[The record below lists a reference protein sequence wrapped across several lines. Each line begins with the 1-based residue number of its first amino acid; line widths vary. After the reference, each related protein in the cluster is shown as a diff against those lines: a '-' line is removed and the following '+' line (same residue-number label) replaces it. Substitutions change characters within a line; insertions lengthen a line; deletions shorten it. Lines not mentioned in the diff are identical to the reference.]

1 MMRPLYLRL
10 EALVLALLLLMGA
23 SPAEAQLSFQLRT
36 GNSVNNTQSLTAD
49 SNKCPTEGPTAMFV
63 GGVVTNSSAARINN
77 IVATITGLNANVY
90 LAGGQPAAQAI
101 GSLDSGESVGVYW
114 FVGFGCANGTSVT
127 STIQLNSSSA
137 NVNTPITL
145 TIRSAIS
152 ANAGGNVLSSVLG
165 PGAVVGQT
173 VYFDAA
179 YDFGGTALN
188 DEYFLQPAGGQNFN
202 AACFRLV
209 GSEVRASNLAAAPV
223 GTRDKLYFRQPS
235 TQSGNGYT
243 ITARY
248 AFQYL
253 CAATSTVARPYA
265 VQTSG
270 NTNIKYT
277 GNYDG
282 AGSISMT
289 YPGATNPFTITKS
302 VDVPL
307 AFVGSKNPLTYTV
320 TIQNPSSHAS
330 VISRITD
337 VLPAGTTFQ
346 GLVAGADVT
355 AANSSSIPA
364 TGATGTI
371 SFVGK
376 LGQSYTIPAGGS
388 VVLRYRV
395 SRPADA
401 GSFTNTAQG
410 WFGAASTPLAQS
422 TFQQVTPIPLTATKS
437 SSIVSNPVEGVA
449 NPKAV
454 PGSLVDYVIEIA
466 NPNPLAIDADTIVV
480 SDRTPTGMKLC
491 LADVGSAGT
500 GPVRFIDGQSPSALV
515 YAYAGLASST
525 DRLDFST
532 DGGSTWTY
540 LPVNDAGGCDE
551 QVTHV
556 RLRPTGAFAPAG
568 RFGLQLRY
576 RLK

>member
-1 MMRPLYLRL
+1 MSRFSFNNLG
-10 EALVLALLLLMGA
+10 ACFFFIALLLA
-23 SPAEAQLSFQLRT
+23 ARPAEAQLAFQLRT
-36 GNSVNNTQSLTAD
+36 GNSANNTQSLTAD
-49 SNKCPTEGPTAMFV
+49 SNKCASEGPRAMYV
-63 GGVVTNSSAARINN
+63 GGLVSNSSGSRIDN
-77 IVATITGLNANVY
+77 ITATITGLNANVY

-101 GSLDSGESVGVYW
+101 GSLDSGDSVGVYW
-114 FVGFGCANGTSVT
+114 FVGFGCAHGTSVT
-127 STIQLNSSSA
+127 PTIQLTSSSA
-137 NVNTPITL
+137 NASTPLTL

-179 YDFGGTALN
+179 YDFGGTAAD

-209 GSEVRASNLAAAPV
+209 GSEVRASNIAAAPV
-223 GTRDKLYFRQPS
+223 GAKDRLYFIQPT
-235 TQSGNGYT
+235 TQSGNGYG
-243 ITARY
+243 ITVRY

-282 AGSISMT
+282 AGSISIT

-307 AFVGSKNPLTYTV
+307 AFTGLQTALTYTV
-320 TIQNPSSHAS
+320 TIQNPSSYAS
-330 VISRITD
+330 VISRIVD

-346 GLVAGADVT
+346 GLVAGSDVT
-355 AANSSSIPA
+355 AANSSSLPA
-364 TGATGTI
+364 IGASGTL

-376 LGQSYTIPAGGS
+376 LGQSYAIPAGGS

-395 SRPADA
+395 SRPSGA
-401 GSFTNTAQG
+401 GSYTNSAQG
-410 WFGAASTPLAQS
+410 WFGSAATPVAQS
-422 TFQQVTPIPLTATKS
+422 TFQQVAPIPLAATKTG
-437 SSIVSNPVEGVA
+437 SIVSNPVEGTT
-449 NPKAV
+449 NPKAI
-454 PGSLVDYVIEIA
+454 PGSLVNYVIQLE
-466 NPNPLAIDADTIVV
+466 NPNPLPIDADTIVV
-480 SDRTPTGMKLC
+480 SDRTPSNMKLC
-491 LADVGSAGT
+491 LADIGSSGA
-500 GPVRFIDGQSPSALV
+500 GPVQFSDGQSPSALV
-515 YAYAGLASST
+515 YAYGGLSSLT
-525 DRLDFST
+525 DRLDFSN

-540 LPVNDAGGCDE
+540 LPVSDADGCD
-551 QVTHV
+551 QNVTHV
-556 RLRPTGAFAPAG
+556 RVRPTGSFAAMG
-568 RFGLQLRY
+568 RFSLQLRY
-576 RLK
+576 RLR